1 MFGTAG
7 DTRLGR
13 GGQCPAGVPHPTLP
27 CVASKILQPCEK
39 ALPGSKPTA
48 VGGWTV
54 LFISTSTVSGSR
66 MESGAGA
73 TPRPPSNKPQNQT
86 DSQMRKKNFKKKA
99 IPPLPSPIFLWGV
112 KIYVS
117 FPLKYVIYIKCNG
130 FVIVVIL
137 NLSNKCLKCPVL
149 ISSAENMDVYHPHK
163 HKLSRFPHIFYF
175 FPGMSRTLVT

>member
-1 MFGTAG
+1 MAEEDSARPGFHTPRCLVWHQKSCSRVKRLCPVLNPQPWEAG
-7 DTRLGR
+7 LCSLFRPRPCLAAEWSQEQVRPLGR
-13 GGQCPAGVPHPTLP
+13 LLISRRIKQIRK
-27 CVASKILQPCEK
+27 CVKKI
-39 ALPGSKPTA
+39 
-48 VGGWTV
+48 
-54 LFISTSTVSGSR
+54 III
-66 MESGAGA
+66 
-73 TPRPPSNKPQNQT
+73 
-86 DSQMRKKNFKKKA
+86 KKA

-112 KIYVS
+112 KIYIS
-117 FPLKYVIYIKCNG
+117 FPLKYVIYVKCNG